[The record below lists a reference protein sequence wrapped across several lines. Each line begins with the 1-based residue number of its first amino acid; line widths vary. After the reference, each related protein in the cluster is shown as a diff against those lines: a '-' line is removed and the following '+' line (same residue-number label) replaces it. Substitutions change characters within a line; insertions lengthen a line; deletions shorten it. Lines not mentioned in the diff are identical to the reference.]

1 MPPSKDFWKTS
12 RHQQEQSRLL
22 RRDLSETAV
31 TKNKDIQIKAKASKQ
46 LRASQL
52 RAFPRH
58 KL

>member
-31 TKNKDIQIKAKASKQ
+31 EDKHVQSKAKGSKQ
-46 LRASQL
+46 LRES
-52 RAFPRH
+52 PRH